1 MGITEPV
8 SPGGTEG
15 GIQGPRT
22 GARGARPP
30 VGGSRPGWAGP
41 SPADRWEAGRGEGR
55 TAPGAAA
62 AFRRNPTAERLA
74 RLGLRAEGRSG
85 AAPPG
90 PRVPAHAAAEPV
102 LGSRPPRTPA
112 PGPGG
117 VACSRPAAPSPCAP
131 APPRR
136 ALGAWPEA
144 APPPSRALGAWPASG
159 RPPPLPRAPRPAPRL
174 APPPRPGRGPSLPSP
189 PGMHGGRSRGP
200 RTRREPSSGEEA
212 APVTA
217 MAAESA
223 LQVVEKLQAR
233 LAANPDPKK
242 LLKYLKKLSTL
253 PITVDILAETGVGK
267 TVNSL
272 RKHEHVGSFARDLVA
287 QWKKLVPVER
297 NPEPDEQDFE
307 KTNSRKRPRD
317 AVQKEEE
324 IEGDYQENWKA
335 SSSQSYSPD
344 HRQKKHRKLSEPE
357 RTHKVSH
364 VQERRDERKRCH
376 RISPVY
382 SSDHESS
389 DYGHVQSPP
398 SSASPHQVSM
408 DHYRSL
414 EEDHEP
420 SVPHQKPGKGHGNA
434 VQDRLAGSQDRH
446 LGDPQGKGAS
456 SQHKEHRS
464 SYKEKRP
471 VDARGDGKSSLSR
484 EKSHKAISKEE
495 NRRPL
500 SGDSTKEKLP
510 SSGVRREREK
520 EGSSKKS
527 LPSSDVAPDNHL
539 RSKPKHKDPEKAKS
553 DKNKQSLDSA
563 DIGKGTRDRV
573 SNNLKTSEGKVKPS
587 HSDRKSVGSLP
598 KVDEADMDDEFEQP
612 TMSFESYL
620 SYDQPRK
627 KKKKMVKTS
636 ATTLGEKG
644 LKKNDPKSTNKN
656 SDSVQKLP
664 KVNENK
670 AEKLQPAGSDL
681 AKLKKVPA
689 DALPVLPDLPLPM
702 IQANYR
708 PLPTLELMSS
718 FPPKRKALSSP
729 QEEEEAG
736 FTGRRMNSKMQ
747 VYSGSKCAYLP
758 KMMTLHQQCIRVLKN
773 NIDSI
778 FEVGGV
784 PFSVLEPVLERC
796 TPDQLYRIE
805 EYNHV
810 LIEETDQLWKVHCH
824 RDFKEE
830 RPEEYESWREMYL
843 RLQDAR
849 EQRLRVL
856 TKNIRSAH
864 ANKPKGRQAKMA
876 FVNSVAKPPRD
887 VRRRQEKF
895 GTGGAAVPEKIR
907 IKPAPYPTGNS
918 HAPSGSGSS
927 NSFSASP
934 EQPAYDGPSTSGAHL
949 APVLSTVSY
958 DPRKPTVKKIAP
970 MMAKT
975 IKAFKNRF
983 SRR

>member
-1 MGITEPV
+1 MI
-8 SPGGTEG
+8 
-15 GIQGPRT
+15 
-22 GARGARPP
+22 
-30 VGGSRPGWAGP
+30 
-41 SPADRWEAGRGEGR
+41 
-55 TAPGAAA
+55 
-62 AFRRNPTAERLA
+62 AERGPFRFLS
-74 RLGLRAEGRSG
+74 RSLSQQNRINLTSPSCTYTLKLGLQSEQPKQKRLE
-85 AAPPG
+85 
-90 PRVPAHAAAEPV
+90 
-102 LGSRPPRTPA
+102 
-112 PGPGG
+112 
-117 VACSRPAAPSPCAP
+117 VAVR
-131 APPRR
+131 
-136 ALGAWPEA
+136 
-144 APPPSRALGAWPASG
+144 
-159 RPPPLPRAPRPAPRL
+159 LPFGLDR
-174 APPPRPGRGPSLPSP
+174 
-189 PGMHGGRSRGP
+189 
-200 RTRREPSSGEEA
+200 
-212 APVTA
+212 
-217 MAAESA
+217 
-223 LQVVEKLQAR
+223 
-233 LAANPDPKK
+233 K

-297 NPEPDEQDFE
+297 NTEPDEQDFE
-307 KTNSRKRPRD
+307 KSHSRKRPRE

-324 IEGDYQENWKA
+324 IEGDDQENWKA

-364 VQERRDERKRCH
+364 VPERRDERKRCH
-376 RISPVY
+376 RVSPVY

-398 SSASPHQVSM
+398 SSASPHQMTV

-420 SVPHQKPGKGHGNA
+420 FVPHQKPGKGHSNA
-434 VQDRLAGSQDRH
+434 FQDRLGIRQDRH
-446 LGDPQGKGAS
+446 VGDSHGKGAV
-456 SQHKEHRS
+456 SQNKEHRS
-464 SYKEKRP
+464 SKEKRP
-471 VDARGDGKSSLSR
+471 VDARGDGKFSLSK
-484 EKSHKAISKEE
+484 EKSHKAVSREE

-500 SGDSTKEKLP
+500 SGDSTKEKPP
-510 SSGVRREREK
+510 SGGGKKEKEK
-520 EGSSKKS
+520 EGSSKKKFFPALEAAS
-527 LPSSDVAPDNHL
+527 DNHL
-539 RSKPKHKDPEKAKS
+539 KNKPKHKDAEKTKT
-553 DKNKQSLDSA
+553 DKNKQSLDSL
-563 DIGKGTRDRV
+563 DIGKGAGDPLPKTKDRI
-573 SNNLKTSEGKVKPS
+573 SNNLKTSEGKVKSS
-587 HSDRKSVGSLP
+587 HSDRKSVGSLA
-598 KVDEADMDDEFEQP
+598 KVEEAEMEDEFEQP

-627 KKKKMVKTS
+627 KKKKIVKTS
-636 ATTLGEKG
+636 ATTPGEKG
-644 LKKNDPKSTNKN
+644 LKKNDSKSTNKN
-656 SDSVQKLP
+656 LDSVQKLP

-670 AEKLQPAGSDL
+670 SEKLQPAGANS
-681 AKLKKVPA
+681 AKLKKVPM

-784 PFSVLEPVLERC
+784 PYSVLEPVLERC

-907 IKPAPYPTGNS
+907 IKPAPYPSGNS
-918 HAPSGSGSS
+918 HAPSASSSGS
-927 NSFSASP
+927 NFSTSP
-934 EQPAYDGPSTSGAHL
+934 EEPAYDGPSTSGAHL

>member
-1 MGITEPV
+1 
-8 SPGGTEG
+8 
-15 GIQGPRT
+15 
-22 GARGARPP
+22 
-30 VGGSRPGWAGP
+30 
-41 SPADRWEAGRGEGR
+41 
-55 TAPGAAA
+55 
-62 AFRRNPTAERLA
+62 
-74 RLGLRAEGRSG
+74 
-85 AAPPG
+85 
-90 PRVPAHAAAEPV
+90 
-102 LGSRPPRTPA
+102 
-112 PGPGG
+112 
-117 VACSRPAAPSPCAP
+117 
-131 APPRR
+131 
-136 ALGAWPEA
+136 
-144 APPPSRALGAWPASG
+144 
-159 RPPPLPRAPRPAPRL
+159 
-174 APPPRPGRGPSLPSP
+174 
-189 PGMHGGRSRGP
+189 
-200 RTRREPSSGEEA
+200 
-212 APVTA
+212 
-217 MAAESA
+217 MAAESV

-297 NPEPDEQDFE
+297 NTEPDEQDFE
-307 KTNSRKRPRD
+307 KSNSRKRPRD
-317 AVQKEEE
+317 GLQKEEE
-324 IEGDYQENWKA
+324 VEGDCAESWKA
-335 SSSQSYSPD
+335 SSSRSYSPD
-344 HRQKKHRKLSEPE
+344 QRQRKHRKLSELE
-357 RTHKVSH
+357 RPHKVSH
-364 VQERRDERKRCH
+364 SHERRDDRKRCH
-376 RISPVY
+376 RASPVY

-398 SSASPHQVSM
+398 SSTSPHQMSV

-414 EEDHEP
+414 EEDHQP
-420 SVPHQKPGKGHGNA
+420 FVPHQKPGKGHSNA
-434 VQDRLAGSQDRH
+434 FQDRLGVSQER
-446 LGDPQGKGAS
+446 LTPSEPQGREVV
-456 SQHKEHRS
+456 SQSKEHRS
-464 SYKEKRP
+464 SHREKRP
-471 VDARGDGKSSLSR
+471 VDAKEDEKSSLSR
-484 EKSHKAISKEE
+484 EKSHKATSKEE
-495 NRRPL
+495 NRRPP
-500 SGDSTKEKLP
+500 SGDTKEKPP
-510 SSGVRREREK
+510 SSGVKKEKEK
-520 EGSSKKS
+520 EGSTRKKV
-527 LPSSDVAPDNHL
+527 LPPLEVASDNHL
-539 RSKPKHKDPEKAKS
+539 KKPKYRDPEKTKS
-553 DKNKQSLDSA
+553 DKNKQSLESL
-563 DIGKGTRDRV
+563 DIGKGAGDLLPKVKEKV
-573 SNNLKTSEGKVKPS
+573 SNNLKTQEGKGKPS
-587 HSDRKSVGSLP
+587 LSDRKSAGSFP
-598 KVDEADMDDEFEQP
+598 KNEEADMDDEFEQP

-627 KKKKMVKTS
+627 KKKKIVKTS

-644 LKKNDPKSTNKN
+644 LKKNDSKSTSKN
-656 SDSVQKLP
+656 LDSVQKLP

-670 AEKLQPAGSDL
+670 SEKLPPAGANS
-681 AKLKKVPA
+681 AKLRKVPS
-689 DALPVLPDLPLPM
+689 DALPALPDLPLPV

-708 PLPTLELMSS
+708 PLPSLDLMSS
-718 FPPKRKALSSP
+718 FQPKRKALSSP
-729 QEEEEAG
+729 QEEEETG

-758 KMMTLHQQCIRVLKN
+758 KMMTLHEQCIRILKN

-784 PFSVLEPVLERC
+784 PYSVLEPVLERC

-824 RDFKEE
+824 RDFKDE

-856 TKNIRSAH
+856 TKNILHAH

-907 IKPAPYPTGNS
+907 IKPAPYPTGS
-918 HAPSGSGSS
+918 SRAPFSSGSS
-927 NSFSASP
+927 NSFNASP
-934 EQPAYDGPSTSGAHL
+934 EEPAYDGPSTSGAHS
-949 APVLSTVSY
+949 APVVSSTVSY

>member
-1 MGITEPV
+1 
-8 SPGGTEG
+8 
-15 GIQGPRT
+15 
-22 GARGARPP
+22 
-30 VGGSRPGWAGP
+30 
-41 SPADRWEAGRGEGR
+41 
-55 TAPGAAA
+55 
-62 AFRRNPTAERLA
+62 
-74 RLGLRAEGRSG
+74 
-85 AAPPG
+85 
-90 PRVPAHAAAEPV
+90 
-102 LGSRPPRTPA
+102 
-112 PGPGG
+112 
-117 VACSRPAAPSPCAP
+117 
-131 APPRR
+131 
-136 ALGAWPEA
+136 
-144 APPPSRALGAWPASG
+144 
-159 RPPPLPRAPRPAPRL
+159 
-174 APPPRPGRGPSLPSP
+174 
-189 PGMHGGRSRGP
+189 MHGGRSRGP
-200 RTRREPSSGEEA
+200 RTRRGPSSGEEA

-242 LLKYLKKLSTL
+242 LLKYLKKLSML

-297 NPEPDEQDFE
+297 NTETDEQDFE
-307 KTNSRKRPRD
+307 KSNSRKRPRD
-317 AVQKEEE
+317 ALQKEEE
-324 IEGDYQENWKA
+324 MEVDYQGNWKA
-335 SSSQSYSPD
+335 SGSRSYSPD
-344 HRQKKHRKLSEPE
+344 YRQKKHRKLPE
-357 RTHKVSH
+357 LERPHKVSH
-364 VQERRDERKRCH
+364 SHERQDERKRCH
-376 RISPVY
+376 RVSPAY

-398 SSASPHQVSM
+398 SSTSPHQMCV
-408 DHYRSL
+408 DHYRSP
-414 EEDHEP
+414 EEDHVP
-420 SVPHQKPGKGHGNA
+420 IVPHQKPGKGHSNA
-434 VQDRLAGSQDRH
+434 FQDRLGVSQERH
-446 LGDPQGKGAS
+446 LGEPQSKGVV
-456 SQHKEHRS
+456 SQSKEHKS
-464 SYKEKRP
+464 SHKEKRLL
-471 VDARGDGKSSLSR
+471 DAKGDDKSSALSR

-495 NRRPL
+495 NRRPF
-500 SGDSTKEKLP
+500 SGDSTKEKPP
-510 SSGVRREREK
+510 SSGAKKEKERE
-520 EGSSKKS
+520 GSNIKKKL
-527 LPSSDVAPDNHL
+527 LPSLEVASDNHL
-539 RSKPKHKDPEKAKS
+539 KKPKHKDSEKTKS
-553 DKNKQSLDSA
+553 DKNKQSLDSLDTGRGA
-563 DIGKGTRDRV
+563 GDPVPKAKEKA
-573 SNNLKTSEGKVKPS
+573 SNNLKTQEGKLKTS
-587 HSDRKSVGSLP
+587 YLDRKSVGSFP
-598 KVDEADMDDEFEQP
+598 KAEEADMDDEFEQP

-627 KKKKMVKTS
+627 KKKKIVKTS
-636 ATTLGEKG
+636 ATALGEKG
-644 LKKNDPKSTNKN
+644 LKKSDSKSTSKN
-656 SDSVQKLP
+656 LDSAQKLP

-670 AEKLQPAGSDL
+670 SEKLQPSGAES
-681 AKLKKVPA
+681 AKLKKVPT
-689 DALPVLPDLPLPM
+689 DVLPVLPDLPLPM

-708 PLPTLELMSS
+708 PLPSFELISLQ
-718 FPPKRKALSSP
+718 PKRKALSSP

-784 PFSVLEPVLERC
+784 PYSLLEPVLERC

-810 LIEETDQLWKVHCH
+810 LIEETDQLWKIHCH

-849 EQRLRVL
+849 EQRLRLL

-895 GTGGAAVPEKIR
+895 GTGGAAVPER
-907 IKPAPYPTGNS
+907 IKIKSDLYTTGSS
-918 HAPSGSGSS
+918 HASSSSCSSFNPST
-927 NSFSASP
+927 
-934 EQPAYDGPSTSGAHL
+934 EEPAYDGPSTSSAHL
-949 APVLSTVSY
+949 APVVSSSVSY
-958 DPRKPTVKKIAP
+958 DPRKPAVKKIAP

>member
-1 MGITEPV
+1 
-8 SPGGTEG
+8 
-15 GIQGPRT
+15 
-22 GARGARPP
+22 
-30 VGGSRPGWAGP
+30 
-41 SPADRWEAGRGEGR
+41 
-55 TAPGAAA
+55 
-62 AFRRNPTAERLA
+62 
-74 RLGLRAEGRSG
+74 
-85 AAPPG
+85 
-90 PRVPAHAAAEPV
+90 
-102 LGSRPPRTPA
+102 
-112 PGPGG
+112 
-117 VACSRPAAPSPCAP
+117 
-131 APPRR
+131 
-136 ALGAWPEA
+136 
-144 APPPSRALGAWPASG
+144 
-159 RPPPLPRAPRPAPRL
+159 
-174 APPPRPGRGPSLPSP
+174 
-189 PGMHGGRSRGP
+189 
-200 RTRREPSSGEEA
+200 
-212 APVTA
+212 

-267 TVNSL
+267 TVNSF
-272 RKHEHVGSFARDLVA
+272 RKHEQVGSFARDLVA

-297 NPEPDEQDFE
+297 NNEAEEQDFE
-307 KTNSRKRPRD
+307 RNNSRKRPRE
-317 AVQKEEE
+317 ALQREEE
-324 IEGDYQENWKA
+324 MEEDYQENWKA
-335 SSSQSYSPD
+335 SGSRSYSPE
-344 HRQKKHRKLSEPE
+344 HRQKKHKKLPE
-357 RTHKVSH
+357 LEKSHKVSH
-364 VQERRDERKRCH
+364 SHERRDERKRCL
-376 RISPVY
+376 RVSPAY
-382 SSDHESS
+382 SSDPESS
-389 DYGHVQSPP
+389 DYGHVQSPL
-398 SSASPHQVSM
+398 SSGSPHQM
-408 DHYRSL
+408 YTDHYRSP

-420 SVPHQKPGKGHGNA
+420 TVPHQKPGKGHSNA
-434 VQDRLAGSQDRH
+434 FQDRLVVSQERH
-446 LGDPQGKGAS
+446 LGEPQGKGIVNPN
-456 SQHKEHRS
+456 KEHKS
-464 SYKEKRP
+464 SHKEKRSREAKS
-471 VDARGDGKSSLSR
+471 DEKSSLGR
-484 EKSHKAISKEE
+484 EKPHKTLSREE
-495 NRRPL
+495 NRRPP

-510 SSGVRREREK
+510 SSAVKKEKER
-520 EGSSKKS
+520 EGSSLKKKC
-527 LPSSDVAPDNHL
+527 LPSVEIASDNHL
-539 RSKPKHKDPEKAKS
+539 KKSKHKDSEKTKS
-553 DKNKQSLDSA
+553 DKSKQSVRGL
-563 DIGKGTRDRV
+563 DIGKGAGDLPKTREKV
-573 SNNLKTSEGKVKPS
+573 SNNLKAQEGKVKTS
-587 HSDRKSVGSLP
+587 NLDRKSLGSLP
-598 KVDEADMDDEFEQP
+598 KVQEADMDDEFEQP

-627 KKKKMVKTS
+627 KKKKVVKTS
-636 ATTLGEKG
+636 TTAAGEKG
-644 LKKNDPKSTNKN
+644 FKKSDSKSTSKN
-656 SDSVQKLP
+656 LDSVQKLP

-670 AEKLQPAGSDL
+670 SEKLQPTGANSARL
-681 AKLKKVPA
+681 RKVPTE
-689 DALPVLPDLPLPM
+689 ALPVLPDLPLPT

-708 PLPTLELMSS
+708 PLPSLEFMSS
-718 FPPKRKALSSP
+718 SQPKRKAFSSA

-784 PFSVLEPVLERC
+784 PYSVLEPVLERC

-895 GTGGAAVPEKIR
+895 GTGGVAIHEKVK
-907 IKPAPYPTGNS
+907 IKPAPYTT
-918 HAPSGSGSS
+918 GSS
-927 NSFSASP
+927 HTPTSSNNFNSSL
-934 EQPAYDGPSTSGAHL
+934 EEPAYDGPSTSSAHL
-949 APVLSTVSY
+949 APVVSSTVSY
-958 DPRKPTVKKIAP
+958 DPRKPAVKKIAP

>member
-1 MGITEPV
+1 
-8 SPGGTEG
+8 
-15 GIQGPRT
+15 
-22 GARGARPP
+22 
-30 VGGSRPGWAGP
+30 
-41 SPADRWEAGRGEGR
+41 
-55 TAPGAAA
+55 
-62 AFRRNPTAERLA
+62 
-74 RLGLRAEGRSG
+74 
-85 AAPPG
+85 
-90 PRVPAHAAAEPV
+90 
-102 LGSRPPRTPA
+102 
-112 PGPGG
+112 
-117 VACSRPAAPSPCAP
+117 
-131 APPRR
+131 
-136 ALGAWPEA
+136 
-144 APPPSRALGAWPASG
+144 
-159 RPPPLPRAPRPAPRL
+159 
-174 APPPRPGRGPSLPSP
+174 
-189 PGMHGGRSRGP
+189 
-200 RTRREPSSGEEA
+200 
-212 APVTA
+212 

-272 RKHEHVGSFARDLVA
+272 RKHEHVGSFAKDLVA

-297 NPEPDEQDFE
+297 NTEPDEQDFE
-307 KTNSRKRPRD
+307 KSNSRKRPRD
-317 AVQKEEE
+317 ALKEEE
-324 IEGDYQENWKA
+324 EVEGDYPESWKA
-335 SSSQSYSPD
+335 SGSQSFSPD
-344 HRQKKHRKLSEPE
+344 NRQKKHRKLSELE
-357 RTHKVSH
+357 RPHKVSH
-364 VQERRDERKRCH
+364 SHERRDERKRYH
-376 RISPVY
+376 RVSPVY

-389 DYGHVQSPP
+389 DYGHVQSPL
-398 SSASPHQVSM
+398 SSASPHQMSV

-420 SVPHQKPGKGHGNA
+420 FVSHQKPGKGHSNA
-434 VQDRLAGSQDRH
+434 FQDRLGVSQERH
-446 LGDPQGKGAS
+446 LGEAQGKEVV
-456 SQHKEHRS
+456 SQSKEHRS
-464 SYKEKRP
+464 SHKEKRP
-471 VDARGDGKSSLSR
+471 VNAKGDEKSSLSR

-495 NRRPL
+495 NRRRPP
-500 SGDSTKEKLP
+500 SGDSTKEKPP
-510 SSGVRREREK
+510 SSGVKKEKEK
-520 EGSSKKS
+520 EGSTKKV
-527 LPSSDVAPDNHL
+527 LPPLEVASDNHL
-539 RSKPKHKDPEKAKS
+539 KKPKYRDPEKTKP
-553 DKNKQSLDSA
+553 DKNKQSLESL
-563 DIGKGTRDRV
+563 DIGKGAGDLLPKAKEKV
-573 SNNLKTSEGKVKPS
+573 SNNLKTQEGKVKPS
-587 HSDRKSVGSLP
+587 HSDRKSVGSFL
-598 KVDEADMDDEFEQP
+598 KAEEADMDDEFEQP

-627 KKKKMVKTS
+627 KKKKIVKTS
-636 ATTLGEKG
+636 TTTPGEKG
-644 LKKNDPKSTNKN
+644 FKKHDSKSTSKN
-656 SDSVQKLP
+656 LDSVQKLP

-670 AEKLQPAGSDL
+670 SEKLPPAGSHS
-681 AKLKKVPA
+681 AKLKKVPS
-689 DALPVLPDLPLPM
+689 DVLPVLPDLPLPV

-708 PLPTLELMSS
+708 PLPSLELMSA
-718 FPPKRKALSSP
+718 FQPKRKALSSP

-758 KMMTLHQQCIRVLKN
+758 KMMTLHEQCIRVLKN

-784 PFSVLEPVLERC
+784 PYSVLEPVLERC

-810 LIEETDQLWKVHCH
+810 LIEDTDQLWKVHCH
-824 RDFKEE
+824 RDFKDE

-864 ANKPKGRQAKMA
+864 ANKPKGKGAAWVWQNSEPCALVNSRAVVGSAKVSSLAPKSLLHLQKRAKGEVFLLPLCMLPYRGVSRVDNPLPLAPQLKKAGINLHFSAGRQAKMA

-907 IKPAPYPTGNS
+907 IKPAPYL
-918 HAPSGSGSS
+918 SGSS
-927 NSFSASP
+927 RLGSGGSNSFNASP
-934 EQPAYDGPSTSGAHL
+934 EEPAYDGPSTSSAHS
-949 APVLSTVSY
+949 APVVSSTVSC

>member
-1 MGITEPV
+1 
-8 SPGGTEG
+8 
-15 GIQGPRT
+15 
-22 GARGARPP
+22 
-30 VGGSRPGWAGP
+30 
-41 SPADRWEAGRGEGR
+41 
-55 TAPGAAA
+55 
-62 AFRRNPTAERLA
+62 
-74 RLGLRAEGRSG
+74 
-85 AAPPG
+85 
-90 PRVPAHAAAEPV
+90 
-102 LGSRPPRTPA
+102 
-112 PGPGG
+112 
-117 VACSRPAAPSPCAP
+117 
-131 APPRR
+131 
-136 ALGAWPEA
+136 
-144 APPPSRALGAWPASG
+144 
-159 RPPPLPRAPRPAPRL
+159 
-174 APPPRPGRGPSLPSP
+174 
-189 PGMHGGRSRGP
+189 
-200 RTRREPSSGEEA
+200 
-212 APVTA
+212 

-272 RKHEHVGSFARDLVA
+272 RKHEHVGSFAKDLVA

-297 NPEPDEQDFE
+297 NTEPDEQDFE
-307 KTNSRKRPRD
+307 KSNSRKRPRD
-317 AVQKEEE
+317 ALKEEE
-324 IEGDYQENWKA
+324 EVEGDYPESWKA
-335 SSSQSYSPD
+335 SGSQSFSPD
-344 HRQKKHRKLSEPE
+344 NRQKKHRKLSELE
-357 RTHKVSH
+357 RPPKVSH
-364 VQERRDERKRCH
+364 SHERRDERKRYH
-376 RISPVY
+376 RVSPVY

-389 DYGHVQSPP
+389 DYGHVQSPL
-398 SSASPHQVSM
+398 SSASPHQMSV

-420 SVPHQKPGKGHGNA
+420 FVSHQKPGKGHSNA
-434 VQDRLAGSQDRH
+434 FQDRLGVSQERH
-446 LGDPQGKGAS
+446 LGEAQGKEAV
-456 SQHKEHRS
+456 SQSKEHRS
-464 SYKEKRP
+464 SHKEKRP
-471 VDARGDGKSSLSR
+471 VNAKGDEKSSLSR

-495 NRRPL
+495 NRRRPP

-510 SSGVRREREK
+510 SSGVKKEKEK
-520 EGSSKKS
+520 EGSTKKV
-527 LPSSDVAPDNHL
+527 LPPLEVASDNHL
-539 RSKPKHKDPEKAKS
+539 KKPKYRDPEKTKS
-553 DKNKQSLDSA
+553 DKNKQSLESL
-563 DIGKGTRDRV
+563 DIGKRAGDLLPKAKEKV
-573 SNNLKTSEGKVKPS
+573 SNNLKTQEGKVKPS
-587 HSDRKSVGSLP
+587 HSDRKSVGSFL
-598 KVDEADMDDEFEQP
+598 KAEEADMDDEFEQP

-627 KKKKMVKTS
+627 KKKKIVKTS
-636 ATTLGEKG
+636 TTTPGEKG
-644 LKKNDPKSTNKN
+644 FKKHDSKSTSKN
-656 SDSVQKLP
+656 LDSVQKLP

-670 AEKLQPAGSDL
+670 SEKLPPAGSHS
-681 AKLKKVPA
+681 AKLKKVPS
-689 DALPVLPDLPLPM
+689 DVLPVLPDLPLPV

-708 PLPTLELMSS
+708 PLPSLELMSA
-718 FPPKRKALSSP
+718 FQPKRKALSSP

-758 KMMTLHQQCIRVLKN
+758 KMMTLHEQCIRVLKN

-784 PFSVLEPVLERC
+784 PYSVLEPVLERC

-810 LIEETDQLWKVHCH
+810 LIEDTDQLWKVHCH
-824 RDFKEE
+824 RDFKDE

-907 IKPAPYPTGNS
+907 IKPAPYL
-918 HAPSGSGSS
+918 SGSS
-927 NSFSASP
+927 RLGSGGSNSFNASP
-934 EQPAYDGPSTSGAHL
+934 EEPAYDGPSTSSAHS
-949 APVLSTVSY
+949 APVVSSAVSC

>member
-1 MGITEPV
+1 
-8 SPGGTEG
+8 
-15 GIQGPRT
+15 
-22 GARGARPP
+22 
-30 VGGSRPGWAGP
+30 
-41 SPADRWEAGRGEGR
+41 
-55 TAPGAAA
+55 
-62 AFRRNPTAERLA
+62 
-74 RLGLRAEGRSG
+74 
-85 AAPPG
+85 
-90 PRVPAHAAAEPV
+90 
-102 LGSRPPRTPA
+102 
-112 PGPGG
+112 
-117 VACSRPAAPSPCAP
+117 
-131 APPRR
+131 
-136 ALGAWPEA
+136 
-144 APPPSRALGAWPASG
+144 
-159 RPPPLPRAPRPAPRL
+159 
-174 APPPRPGRGPSLPSP
+174 
-189 PGMHGGRSRGP
+189 
-200 RTRREPSSGEEA
+200 
-212 APVTA
+212 

-272 RKHEHVGSFARDLVA
+272 RKHEHVGSFAKDLVA

-297 NPEPDEQDFE
+297 NTEPDEQDFE
-307 KTNSRKRPRD
+307 KSNSRKRPRD
-317 AVQKEEE
+317 ALKEEE
-324 IEGDYQENWKA
+324 EVEGDYPESWKA
-335 SSSQSYSPD
+335 SGSQSFSPD
-344 HRQKKHRKLSEPE
+344 NRQKKHRKLSELE
-357 RTHKVSH
+357 RPPKVSH
-364 VQERRDERKRCH
+364 SHERRDERKRYH
-376 RISPVY
+376 RVSPVY

-389 DYGHVQSPP
+389 DYGHVQSPL
-398 SSASPHQVSM
+398 SSASPHQMSV

-420 SVPHQKPGKGHGNA
+420 FVSHQKPGKGHSNA
-434 VQDRLAGSQDRH
+434 FQDRLGVSQERH
-446 LGDPQGKGAS
+446 LGEAQGKEAV
-456 SQHKEHRS
+456 SQSKEHRS
-464 SYKEKRP
+464 SHKEKRP
-471 VDARGDGKSSLSR
+471 VNAKGDEKSSLSR

-495 NRRPL
+495 NRRRPP

-510 SSGVRREREK
+510 SSGVKKEKEK
-520 EGSSKKS
+520 EGSTKKV
-527 LPSSDVAPDNHL
+527 LPPLEVASDNHL
-539 RSKPKHKDPEKAKS
+539 KKPKYRDPEKTKS
-553 DKNKQSLDSA
+553 DKNKQSLESL
-563 DIGKGTRDRV
+563 DIGKRAGDLLPKAKEKV
-573 SNNLKTSEGKVKPS
+573 SNNLKTQEGKVKPS
-587 HSDRKSVGSLP
+587 HSDRKSVGSFL
-598 KVDEADMDDEFEQP
+598 KAEEADMDDEFEQP

-627 KKKKMVKTS
+627 KKKKIVKTS
-636 ATTLGEKG
+636 TTTPGEKG
-644 LKKNDPKSTNKN
+644 FKKHDSKSTSKN
-656 SDSVQKLP
+656 LDSVQKLP

-670 AEKLQPAGSDL
+670 SEKLPPAGSHS
-681 AKLKKVPA
+681 AKLKKVPS
-689 DALPVLPDLPLPM
+689 DVLPVLPDLPLPV

-708 PLPTLELMSS
+708 PLPSLELMSA
-718 FPPKRKALSSP
+718 FQPKRKALSSP

-758 KMMTLHQQCIRVLKN
+758 KMMTLHEQCIRVLKN

-784 PFSVLEPVLERC
+784 PYSVLEPVLERC

-810 LIEETDQLWKVHCH
+810 LIEDTDQLWKVHCH
-824 RDFKEE
+824 RDFKDE

-907 IKPAPYPTGNS
+907 IKPAPYL
-918 HAPSGSGSS
+918 SGSS
-927 NSFSASP
+927 RLGSGGSNSFNASP
-934 EQPAYDGPSTSGAHL
+934 EEPAYDGPSTSSAHS
-949 APVLSTVSY
+949 APVVSSAVSC
-958 DPRKPTVKKIAP
+958 DPRKPTVK
-970 MMAKT
+970 
-975 IKAFKNRF
+975 
-983 SRR
+983 SRNCPNDGQDD

>member
-1 MGITEPV
+1 
-8 SPGGTEG
+8 
-15 GIQGPRT
+15 
-22 GARGARPP
+22 
-30 VGGSRPGWAGP
+30 
-41 SPADRWEAGRGEGR
+41 
-55 TAPGAAA
+55 
-62 AFRRNPTAERLA
+62 
-74 RLGLRAEGRSG
+74 
-85 AAPPG
+85 
-90 PRVPAHAAAEPV
+90 
-102 LGSRPPRTPA
+102 
-112 PGPGG
+112 
-117 VACSRPAAPSPCAP
+117 
-131 APPRR
+131 
-136 ALGAWPEA
+136 
-144 APPPSRALGAWPASG
+144 
-159 RPPPLPRAPRPAPRL
+159 
-174 APPPRPGRGPSLPSP
+174 
-189 PGMHGGRSRGP
+189 MHGGRSRSP

-233 LAANPDPKK
+233 LATNADPKK
-242 LLKYLKKLSTL
+242 LLKYLKKLSAL

-272 RKHEHVGSFARDLVA
+272 RKHEHVGNFARDLVA

-297 NPEPDEQDFE
+297 TTEPEEQNFE
-307 KTNSRKRPRD
+307 KSSSRKRPRD
-317 AVQKEEE
+317 ALREEAE
-324 IEGDYQENWKA
+324 IEGDYPESWKA
-335 SSSQSYSPD
+335 SSSQSCSPD
-344 HRQKKHRKLSEPE
+344 NRQKKHRKLPE
-357 RTHKVSH
+357 LERPHKVSH
-364 VQERRDERKRCH
+364 SHGRRDERKR
-376 RISPVY
+376 P
-382 SSDHESS
+382 
-389 DYGHVQSPP
+389 
-398 SSASPHQVSM
+398 
-408 DHYRSL
+408 L

-420 SVPHQKPGKGHGNA
+420 FVPHQKPGKGHSNA
-434 VQDRLAGSQDRH
+434 FQDRLGVSQERH
-446 LGDPQGKGAS
+446 LGEAQGRES
-456 SQHKEHRS
+456 TSQSKEHRS
-464 SYKEKRP
+464 SHKEKRP
-471 VDARGDGKSSLSR
+471 ADARGDEKSSLIK
-484 EKSHKAISKEE
+484 EKSHKVVSKEE
-495 NRRPL
+495 NRRPT
-500 SGDSTKEKLP
+500 SGDGTKEKP
-510 SSGVRREREK
+510 PSGVRKEKEK
-520 EGSSKKS
+520 EGSAKKKV
-527 LPSSDVAPDNHL
+527 LPALEVASDNHL
-539 RSKPKHKDPEKAKS
+539 KKPKPRDSEKTKS
-553 DKNKQSLDSA
+553 DKNKHSLENSDM
-563 DIGKGTRDRV
+563 GKGAGDLLPKAKEKV
-573 SNNLKTSEGKVKPS
+573 SNNLKTQEGKVKLS
-587 HSDRKSVGSLP
+587 HSDRKSVASFP
-598 KVDEADMDDEFEQP
+598 KGEEADSDDEFEKP

-627 KKKKMVKTS
+627 KKKKIVKTS
-636 ATTLGEKG
+636 TTTPGEKG
-644 LKKNDPKSTNKN
+644 LKKNDSKSTSKN
-656 SDSVQKLP
+656 LDSVHKLP

-670 AEKLQPAGSDL
+670 PEKLPPVGADS
-681 AKLKKVPA
+681 AKLKKVPS
-689 DALPVLPDLPLPM
+689 DVLPVLPDLPLPV

-708 PLPTLELMSS
+708 PLPSPELMSS
-718 FPPKRKALSSP
+718 FQPKRKALSSP

-758 KMMTLHQQCIRVLKN
+758 KMMTLHEQCIRVLKN

-784 PFSVLEPVLERC
+784 PYSVLEPVLERC

-824 RDFKEE
+824 RDFKDE

-907 IKPAPYPTGNS
+907 IKPAPYPTGS
-918 HAPSGSGSS
+918 SRASFSSGSS
-927 NSFSASP
+927 NSFNASP
-934 EQPAYDGPSTSGAHL
+934 EEPAYDGPSTSGAHP
-949 APVLSTVSY
+949 APVVSSTVSY
-958 DPRKPTVKKIAP
+958 DPRKPAVKKIAP